1 VHRKGVLRAAATS
14 LGSGWNAGFLT
25 EDDWMEVDE
34 VALLGATS
42 LVWNDD
48 CWSVLRPGANWRML
62 RSGSRWPDPLTELC
76 VVFAFGHFNAVVPAG
91 WTKPAVEAPVG
102 LGNDVKHELRDW
114 LGEASVL
121 WEATG
126 GGLCA
131 AESVATSR
139 MGLGVPRA
147 AAGSGNYVRS
157 VRKRKARA
165 VQILE
170 PVVDEGLSAEET
182 RLVDAA
188 LVANPSNQNEQLSDC
203 VTRKEARTVR
213 AEKWFSDAIVGAFGR
228 HLEQCARERMRALS
242 VQSERMRAKLR
253 LHVMTPFFYDKLM
266 QVQRPA
272 YTCEDPGD
280 GKRRKLAQGSVE
292 QYTIGCYKYDE
303 VQRWHR
309 PLIMKGRHDVDS
321 LFDMAVLLVP
331 VNVNGNHW
339 CVARIDVARR
349 RIEWRDSLGGNGRDE
364 LRVLEQWLVDQAS
377 EENLPSRQWETVVVS
392 CPQQGNG
399 FDCGPFSCLAMESLS
414 QLSAVDSSLPVLN
427 YSQADIP
434 AARRRILCR
443 ALQVVGD

>member
-1 VHRKGVLRAAATS
+1 MRRTL
-14 LGSGWNAGFLT
+14 
-25 EDDWMEVDE
+25 
-34 VALLGATS
+34 
-42 LVWNDD
+42 
-48 CWSVLRPGANWRML
+48 
-62 RSGSRWPDPLTELC
+62 
-76 VVFAFGHFNAVVPAG
+76 
-91 WTKPAVEAPVG
+91 
-102 LGNDVKHELRDW
+102 
-114 LGEASVL
+114 
-121 WEATG
+121 
-126 GGLCA
+126 
-131 AESVATSR
+131 
-139 MGLGVPRA
+139 
-147 AAGSGNYVRS
+147 
-157 VRKRKARA
+157 
-165 VQILE
+165 
-170 PVVDEGLSAEET
+170 
-182 RLVDAA
+182 
-188 LVANPSNQNEQLSDC
+188 ANPLDPNEQLSRY

-280 GKRRKLAQGSVE
+280 GKRRKLAAGSVE